1 MKKIM
6 NNKPHTN
13 SSAIIASSIDVPN
26 LENDFTNLMNK
37 IEGLPLREIEVELDT
52 IELIEKFGSKNNI
65 KTTAMVNY
73 PLGGYQAEY
82 ILESIRWAC
91 EKKFDIICTS
101 LPLFWLRSNETS
113 RIRDLIR
120 EIISACGKK
129 TLRISLES
137 DSLSREEL
145 SSVCDLICDAGI
157 SHLKSSC
164 GFFQSTSTDDI
175 LFIRKNYP
183 NLLLTVDNNLRGDS
197 IEIDNLLQLGV
208 NYVCVK
214 EPWLYHF

>member
-73 PLGGYQAEY
+73 PLGG
-82 ILESIRWAC
+82 IKR
-91 EKKFDIICTS
+91 
-101 LPLFWLRSNETS
+101 N
-113 RIRDLIR
+113 
-120 EIISACGKK
+120 
-129 TLRISLES
+129 ISLNQY
-137 DSLSREEL
+137 DGP
-145 SSVCDLICDAGI
+145 V
-157 SHLKSSC
+157 
-164 GFFQSTSTDDI
+164 
-175 LFIRKNYP
+175 RKN
-183 NLLLTVDNNLRGDS
+183 LTLFAP
-197 IEIDNLLQLGV
+197 
-208 NYVCVK
+208 VC
-214 EPWLYHF
+214 PCFG